1 MPAAVALIVAV
12 ACYVVAAYLY
22 RRRDGV
28 LRFMVRFH
36 GYSFRPPG
44 PRRRYLK
51 GAAGQLDMLSPAGCL
66 MAVATILLCYA
77 LLAVR

>member
-1 MPAAVALIVAV
+1 MPAVALIMAA
-12 ACYVVAAYLY
+12 ACYLAAVYLY

-36 GYSFRPPG
+36 GYWFKPPG

-51 GAAGQLDMLSPAGCL
+51 GVAGQLDMLSPAGCL

-77 LLAVR
+77 LVAAR